1 MHLTIALS
9 FIILLV
15 IIKERR
21 NTLMSKTKL
30 MLLPLAALALGACA
44 PEAPTDWTEEDKAT
58 MVEVLGDGHYL
69 PFMDIPGYNLS
80 VEGDHLILLAKGTQE
95 TLDSYS
101 VVLEDAGYTLENES
115 YVLAIEETDEAFND
129 IVIDLSLEGTIFE
142 IDASVRQTAKFQWTA
157 EDLEA
162 MELTIPG
169 VVLPTLQE
177 FANYDYMAGAYV
189 DETTATGGMFQFIIF
204 LDHNAEGAAIAQ
216 QLNSLYQTALL
227 KAFPD
232 LTMGTQYTNGN
243 EYLGHYT
250 STSDEYTSMDWTAT
264 SFYRNNSMGDET
276 YFAIQAS
283 TSQFMPWE
291 DPDPKGA
298 TDNIEELKAL
308 NEDGTAVHEGEEV
321 VLRGTVA
328 SINGRNFVLKG
339 RNDLDTSY
347 NDGILVRDLD
357 ASITMPEI
365 GTFIRVNAT
374 VHASEGL
381 PYLTVSAIE
390 LVQEDGQKFYSDLL
404 YVAMEGEL
412 ADKSLFGLPV
422 SYMGYF
428 VGIDSESPVVQGEA
442 ATVSFAADM
451 VYNEDTGEYTW
462 DEEQVLTLYLDPN
475 NTDVSVLINSLNVYA
490 LGDVVTIT
498 NAMVD
503 YDENGVGR
511 LTAYEG
517 TIVAPY
523 VTLGTTWSKDVVT
536 SLYDS
541 YAGYGTGAAMNPLPE
556 TLPDEI
562 ANLTG
567 FEYLVMD
574 GAYIDAT
581 YGQTGDPRVTVEIHS
596 NDITKEN
603 AQTYVDAFV
612 DSLLPIAGGA
622 YWEYSGDRYWL
633 YDADGYSVNNI
644 QIIVKADAGYLY
656 FLYFFI

>member
-1 MHLTIALS
+1 
-9 FIILLV
+9 
-15 IIKERR
+15 
-21 NTLMSKTKL
+21 MSKTKL
-30 MLLPLAALALGACA
+30 MLLPLAALVLGACA
-44 PEAPTDWTEEDKAT
+44 PEEPTDWTEEDKAT

-69 PFMDIPGYNLS
+69 PFMYIPGYNLS
-80 VEGDHLILLAKGTQE
+80 VEGDHLVLLAKGTQE

-115 YVLAIEETDEAFND
+115 YVLAIEETDTAFND
-129 IVIDLSLEGTIFE
+129 IVIDLGLVGEILEIE
-142 IDASVRQTAKFQWTA
+142 ASVRPTPKFQWTT

-177 FANYDYMAGAYV
+177 FADYDYQTGAYV
-189 DETTATGGMFQFIIF
+189 DETMATGGMFQFIIF
-204 LDHNAEGAAIAQ
+204 LDHNAEGAATVQ
-216 QLNSLYQTALL
+216 QLNSLYQAALL
-227 KAFPD
+227 EAFPD
-232 LTMGTQYTNGN
+232 LTIATQYTNGN
-243 EYLGHYT
+243 EYLGHYK
-250 STSDEYTSMDWTAT
+250 STSNEYTTMDWTVT
-264 SFYRNNSMGDET
+264 SFYRNNSMENSDDT
-276 YFAIQAS
+276 YFCIQAGV
-283 TSQFMPWE
+283 TQFMPWE

-308 NEDGTAVHEGEEV
+308 NADGTAVHEGEEV

-339 RNDLDTSY
+339 KNDLDTSY

-365 GTFIRVNAT
+365 GTFIRVKAT

-381 PYLTVSAIE
+381 PYLTVSEID
-390 LVQEDGQKFYSDLL
+390 LIQEDGQKFYSDLL
-404 YVAMEGEL
+404 YVAMEDEL
-412 ADKSLFGLPV
+412 VEKSLFGLPV

-428 VGIDSESPVVQGEA
+428 IGIDSESPVVQGEA
-442 ATVSFAADM
+442 ATVSLAADM
-451 VYNEDTGEYTW
+451 IYNKDTGEYTW

-503 YDENGVGR
+503 YDENGDPR
-511 LTAYEG
+511 ITAYEG

-523 VTLGTTWSKDVVT
+523 VTLGTKWSKDVVT
-536 SLYDS
+536 SLYDT
-541 YAGYGTGAAMNPLPE
+541 YAGYGAGAAMNPLPE

-574 GAYIDAT
+574 GAYMDAT
-581 YGQTGDPRVTVEIHS
+581 YGQSGDPRVAVEIHS

-603 AQTYVDAFV
+603 SQTYVDAFV

-622 YWEYSGDRYWL
+622 FWAYSGDRYWL
-633 YDADGYSVNNI
+633 YDADGNSVNNI
-644 QIIVKADAGYLY
+644 QIIVQADAGYLY

>member
-1 MHLTIALS
+1 
-9 FIILLV
+9 
-15 IIKERR
+15 
-21 NTLMSKTKL
+21 MSKTKL

-69 PFMDIPGYNLS
+69 PFMEIPGYNLS
-80 VEGDHLILLAKGTQE
+80 IEDNHLILLAKGTQE

-101 VVLEDAGYTLENES
+101 VVLQDAGYTLEGEN
-115 YVLAIEETDEAFND
+115 YVLAIEETDTAFND
-129 IVIDLSLEGTIFE
+129 IVIALSLENDTIFE
-142 IDASVRQTAKFQWTA
+142 IDASVRVTPKFQWTA

-169 VVLPTLQE
+169 VVLPGIQE
-177 FANYDYMAGAYV
+177 FANYDYRAGAYV
-189 DETTATGGMFQFIIF
+189 DETMATGGMFQFIIF
-204 LDHNAEGAAIAQ
+204 LDHNAEGASIAQ
-216 QLNSLYQTALL
+216 QLNSLYQVALL
-227 KAFPD
+227 EAFPG
-232 LTMGTQYTNGN
+232 LTIATQYTNGN
-243 EYLGHYT
+243 EYTGHYSAT
-250 STSDEYTSMDWTAT
+250 SGEYASMDWTVT
-264 SFYRNNSMGDET
+264 SFYRNNSMENSNET
-276 YFAIQAS
+276 YFCIQAGV
-283 TSQFMPWE
+283 TQFVSWE
-291 DPDPKGA
+291 DPDPEGA

-308 NEDGTAVHEGEEV
+308 NADGTAVHEGEEV
-321 VLRGTVA
+321 MLRGTVA
-328 SINGRNFVLKG
+328 SISGRNFVLKG
-339 RNDLDTSY
+339 RNDLDTSV

-357 ASITMPEI
+357 DSIEMPEI

-390 LVQEDGQKFYSDLL
+390 LVQEDGQKFFSDLL
-404 YVAMEGEL
+404 YVTYEEEL
-412 ADKSLFGLPV
+412 VDKSYYGLPV

-428 VGIDSESPVVQGEA
+428 VGIDAGSVVEEGVA
-442 ATVSFAADM
+442 ATVSLAADM
-451 VYNEDTGEYTW
+451 TYNEDTGEYSW
-462 DEEQVLTLYLDPN
+462 DESQVMTLYLDPA
-475 NTDVSVLINSLNVYA
+475 NTNVSVLINSLNVYA
-490 LGDVVTIT
+490 LGDVVTVT

-503 YDENGVGR
+503 YDENGDPR
-511 LTAYEG
+511 ITAYEG

-523 VTLGTTWSKDVVT
+523 VTLGTNWSKDVVT

-541 YAGYGTGAAMNPLPE
+541 YAGYGEGAAMNPLPE

-581 YGQTGDPRVTVEIHS
+581 YGQAGDPRVAIEIHS
-596 NDITKEN
+596 NDITSEN

-622 YWEYSGDRYWL
+622 SWEFNGDRYWL
-633 YDADGYSVNNI
+633 FDADGYSVNNI
-644 QIIVKADAGYLY
+644 QIIVEAGAGYLY
-656 FLYFFI
+656 LLYFFII